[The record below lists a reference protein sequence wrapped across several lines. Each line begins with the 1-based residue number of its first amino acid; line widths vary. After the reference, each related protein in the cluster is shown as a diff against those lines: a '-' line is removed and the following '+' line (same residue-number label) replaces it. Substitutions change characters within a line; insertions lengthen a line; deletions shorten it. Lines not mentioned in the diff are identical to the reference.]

1 VQQVDK
7 LLVITYKEII
17 VYLTNV
23 VC

>member
-7 LLVITYKEII
+7 LQVITYKEII